1 MPVII
6 QLAGL
11 VQSDFYFEGCDLH
24 DKKSTMILSFSVKDG
39 ITFVTG
45 SAGGHT
51 VRLEIDEFGNIFNK
65 VCSCRSKDMCAH
77 VIAVAL
83 AFNEISMDNTDIAEQ
98 LSRFAVKTSDKHK
111 AEPPFRISVNRET
124 GMASLSAEN
133 DFQLSRLAGSFSN
146 EDLLLLVSLSPEKF
160 AIGSQQL
167 FAADEPLILL
177 YQITSSEIN
186 FSLQE
191 SVFYSAHNG
200 VAVDCEE
207 GSVWRFSKSVNETLS
222 TLLGKSLGYSKKDML
237 MKAMSDLG
245 DTLSPEILLS
255 GAFNLTKIVLDEN
268 TKIIFK
274 TDVHEGKVFLKIFLE
289 NGRTSI
295 EFQPRK
301 KVLEQNYPIHG
312 RVYSLDPKLVR
323 SIRSALSA
331 EGFKLFKNSYT
342 VPMQDYTKIMSPE
355 SALNTIG
362 EVVNEQDIK
371 KISIPET
378 AAENSEI
385 ILDVNS
391 DEHWF
396 SFNIKLPQMSDF
408 IPSVSLVD
416 AVRQFERGIEDP
428 VVNDVGGK
436 PVILENSGDFLAKV
450 SEMIGSAVYG
460 EGEKLPVA
468 GIIGILK
475 TKNRKIIKNFTGS
488 AEAKKKYAEIFE
500 SLAKGVLPRLDDT
513 DLSNIPLRNY
523 QLDGFKWM
531 SLLKTLGLGGILA
544 DEMGLGKT
552 LQSLCMIKSETG
564 DMPSIVI
571 CPKTL
576 VWSWDREIEKFFPE
590 MKRVVIDSF
599 KPEERVAKWRSLQK
613 ELIITSYSVIINDY
627 SFVKEKSF
635 ETIIIDEAQQI
646 KNNKTKRFRLLSS
659 LKSKHRFAL
668 TGTPLENHL
677 SDLWSIFQ
685 FIMPNYLG
693 DKNNI
698 EKTEKTGNGEE
709 LELLRKK
716 TSPFIL
722 RRLKSEILDELPEL
736 IIKEYPVEMTAK
748 QKDVYL
754 SAMLR
759 GRAEFIEKG
768 ESINKIEILALLSKL
783 RLAADHPALAT
794 DGEVIPELSGKIAA
808 ISELC
813 DEIFSGG
820 GRVLIFSQ
828 YVKMLKIIE
837 TSFNENGISYFYMDG
852 DTKDRIPL
860 VEKFNAGEKNAFLLS
875 LKVGGVGLNLT
886 GADHVIIVDPWWNP
900 AVEEQ
905 AWSRAHRIGQT
916 KKVVVTKL
924 YSKGTIEEKILNL
937 HQKKRG
943 MVDFFLS
950 KSLKEP
956 DEDFVKMI
964 ADLAFTE

>member
-6 QLAGL
+6 QLADL
-11 VQSDFYFEGCDLH
+11 VLSDSYFEGSDLH

-39 ITFVTG
+39 VTFVTG
-45 SAGGHT
+45 SAGGHN

-65 VCSCRSKDMCAH
+65 ICTCNSKGVCAH
-77 VIAVAL
+77 VVAVAL
-83 AFNEISMDNTDIAEQ
+83 AFNEISMDNTDISEQ
-98 LSRFAVKTSDKHK
+98 LSRFAVKTSDKRK
-111 AEPPFRISVNRET
+111 AESPFKINLNREL
-124 GMASLSAEN
+124 GIARLSDEN
-133 DFQLSRLAGSFSN
+133 DFQLSKLADLFANG
-146 EDLLLLVSLSPEKF
+146 DLLLLVSLSPEKF
-160 AIGSQQL
+160 AIGPLQL
-167 FAADEPLILL
+167 FAAEEPLILS
-177 YQITSSEIN
+177 YQIGTSDIN

-191 SVFYSAHNG
+191 SVFYSAQNG
-200 VAVDCEE
+200 VAVDCTE
-207 GSVWRFSKSVNETLS
+207 GAVWRFSKSVNETLS
-222 TLLGKSLGYSKKDML
+222 ALLSGSLGYSKKDML
-237 MKAMSDLG
+237 MKVMSDLG
-245 DTLSPEILLS
+245 ETLSPEIMLS
-255 GAFNLTKIVLDEN
+255 GAFNLKKIALDEN

-312 RVYSLDPKLVR
+312 RIYSLDPKLVK
-323 SIRSALSA
+323 SIRAALTA
-331 EGFKLFKNSYT
+331 DGFRLFKNSYT
-342 VPMQDYTKIMSPE
+342 VPMHDFTKIMSPE
-355 SALNTIG
+355 SALRAIG
-362 EVVNEQDIK
+362 EVINEQDIK
-371 KISIPET
+371 KINIPGA
-378 AAENSEI
+378 AAEDSEI
-385 ILDVNS
+385 VLDVNS

-416 AVRQFERGIEDP
+416 AVHQYERGIEDP
-428 VVNDVGGK
+428 VVNDVDGK
-436 PVILENSGDFLAKV
+436 PVILESSGDFLTKV
-450 SEMIGSAVYG
+450 SEMIGGALYG

-468 GIIGILK
+468 GIISILK

-488 AEAKKKYAEIFE
+488 AEAKRKYAEIFD

-552 LQSLCMIKSETG
+552 LQSLCMIKSEKG

-590 MKRVVIDSF
+590 MKRVVIDSL
-599 KPEERVAKWRSLQK
+599 KPEERVAKWKSLQK
-613 ELIITSYSVIINDY
+613 ELIITSYSVVINDY
-627 SFVKEKSF
+627 SHLKEKFF

-646 KNNKTKRFRLLSS
+646 KNNKTKRFRLLNS

-693 DKNNI
+693 DKNDI
-698 EKTEKTGNGEE
+698 EKTEKTGNSEE

-716 TSPFIL
+716 TAPFIL

-768 ESINKIEILALLSKL
+768 ENINKIEVLALLSKL
-783 RLAADHPALAT
+783 RLAADHPALAS
-794 DGEVIPELSGKIAA
+794 DCGVIPELSGKIAA

-813 DEIFSGG
+813 EEIFSGG

-837 TSFNENGISYFYMDG
+837 TSFNENGIGYFYMDG
-852 DTKDRIPL
+852 DTKDRISL
-860 VEKFNAGEKNAFLLS
+860 VERFNAGEKNAFLLS

-905 AWSRAHRIGQT
+905 AWSRAHRIGQK